1 MVTLKTTEIRY
12 ALANDSE
19 RLYEFLDTLTM
30 KHDFVSVTSIGKTA
44 EGRMIPVVTLGTGEK
59 GNIYV
64 GGMRAVDLIS
74 PSVLRLC
81 GVLFGGQENVRDKY
95 AVPLGASHNTR
106 HSHAESRRVYDTQ
119 KRRGQMHHV
128 RQAEKPQRARRS

>member
-44 EGRMIPVVTLGTGEK
+44 HSERGREGTFT
-59 GNIYV
+59 
-64 GGMRAVDLIS
+64 S
-74 PSVLRLC
+74 
-81 GVLFGGQENVRDKY
+81 
-95 AVPLGASHNTR
+95 
-106 HSHAESRRVYDTQ
+106 AE
-119 KRRGQMHHV
+119 
-128 RQAEKPQRARRS
+128 